1 MNVNAIKKA
10 IESLPKKDYGQL
22 RRWFSDRDWEKW
34 DAQMEEDS
42 ESGRLDFLI
51 GEALGDKQAGDLKDL

>member
-1 MNVNAIKKA
+1 MNLNAIKKA
-10 IESLPKKDYGQL
+10 IESLPQDDYGQL

-42 ESGRLDFLI
+42 NSGKLDFLI
-51 GEALGDKQAGDLKDL
+51 KEAFEEKQAGNLKDL

>member
-10 IESLPKKDYGQL
+10 IESLPKEDYSQL
-22 RRWFSDRDWEKW
+22 RRWFSDRDWEEW
-34 DAQMEEDS
+34 DARMEEDS

-51 GEALGDKQAGDLKDL
+51 EEALEEKQAGDLKDL